1 VAHTSFA
8 LVPAHQ
14 LIGLR
19 GTSPCS
25 IKIRCPSYHFT
36 GSLHRQLLT
45 LRKHYPSLTAGC
57 YRPLHAAGDLLMY
70 IRTYASADPI
80 LVALNL
86 GPTPQIGEVENFRG
100 RVLLSTLGERG
111 GDGVGSR
118 FALRPNEGLVILALA
133 SG

>member
-1 VAHTSFA
+1 M
-8 LVPAHQ
+8 LDQDPM
-14 LIGLR
+14 
-19 GTSPCS
+19 S
-25 IKIRCPSYHFT
+25 IL
-36 GSLHRQLLT
+36 SLHRQLLS

-57 YRPLHAAGDLLMY
+57 YRPLRAAGDLLMY
-70 IRTYASADPI
+70 IRTYASAAPI

-100 RVLLSTLGERG
+100 RVLLSTLGKRG
-111 GDGVGSR
+111 GDDVGSR